1 MTQTNYKERLE
12 ELILRWWNGDYD
24 KSFDELS
31 AVIKTEITQLF
42 KDLVAEANPLNP
54 KGNANAVWAQ
64 KPYADGVKAF
74 EQSILK
80 LLEVKQ

>member
-1 MTQTNYKERLE
+1 MDLQALVNSMNESQA
-12 ELILRWWNGDYD
+12 
-24 KSFDELS
+24 KSALL
-31 AVIKTEITQLF
+31 QLF

-74 EQSILK
+74 EQNLLK
-80 LLEVKQ
+80 LLENK